1 VVSRKVTLSD
11 TFDDQLATLL
21 VAALR
26 YIQDPDDGR
35 RHYDYS
41 HADIFEYDTRIQRA
55 VRSAVH
61 HVLSNP

>member
-1 VVSRKVTLSD
+1 MSRTVTISD

-21 VAALR
+21 IAALR
-26 YIQDPDDGR
+26 YVQDPDDGR
-35 RHYDYS
+35 RQYDYS

-61 HVLSNP
+61 HVLRNT